1 MVTWMIHPKHGAHP
15 AVGGELEG
23 LKANGWTVRPPK
35 NAQGVAHEALIGSEH
50 IDAIKKPLEKSFEE
64 APRVKRTYNRKAK

>member
-15 AVGGELEG
+15 AVGGEIEG

-35 NAQGVAHEALIGSEH
+35 NAPVVSVDDSHIENLKAALTE
-50 IDAIKKPLEKSFEE
+50 DFPAFES
-64 APRVKRTYNRKAK
+64 PRQKRKYNRKAK

>member
-15 AVGGELEG
+15 AVGGEIEG
-23 LKANGWTVRPPK
+23 MKANGWTVRAPK
-35 NAQGVAHEALIGSEH
+35 VKPEIVEEIAYLDGMTAAIQTQ
-50 IDAIKKPLEKSFEE
+50 IDN